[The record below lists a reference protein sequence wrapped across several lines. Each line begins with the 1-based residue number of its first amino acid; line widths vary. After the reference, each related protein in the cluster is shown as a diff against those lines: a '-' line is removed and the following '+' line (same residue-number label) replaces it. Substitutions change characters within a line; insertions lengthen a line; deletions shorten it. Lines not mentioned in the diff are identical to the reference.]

1 MGGGGWRPLS
11 LPRPLTRSLGSV
23 PTDPRPLL
31 CPQLGRELA
40 GWAPRPR
47 FPSTLGA
54 ALSFWPRKILR
65 ARRVPPPP
73 ALESAVSPRSL
84 DPLWVWDLDTKL
96 RALGVPSLLGRPR
109 SEPRVRFCG
118 LMPTSASQTPC
129 LLAGTPGV
137 REVRARPP
145 RVGWLGPDAPGTVSS
160 LFCVW
165 VRFPAGD

>member
-1 MGGGGWRPLS
+1 MGGGCWRPLS

-65 ARRVPPPP
+65 ARRVPPPQP
-73 ALESAVSPRSL
+73 GNPPFLQGAGTRGGGGIWTPSSGPWVSPRCWAVL
-84 DPLWVWDLDTKL
+84 D
-96 RALGVPSLLGRPR
+96 R
-109 SEPRVRFCG
+109 SPVF
-118 LMPTSASQTPC
+118 
-129 LLAGTPGV
+129 
-137 REVRARPP
+137 
-145 RVGWLGPDAPGTVSS
+145 VS
-160 LFCVW
+160 V
-165 VRFPAGD
+165 A